1 MVVFSAWAIWCASIS
16 NRLLLIEPLRD
27 LGGFLTFTLLGVWML
42 LPKDRW
48 IALLERA
55 GFINLKYKYHDYL
68 GVFLVEKPE

>member
-1 MVVFSAWAIWCASIS
+1 
-16 NRLLLIEPLRD
+16 
-27 LGGFLTFTLLGVWML
+27 ML